1 MSTARTGPVLVASDL
16 DRTLIYSA
24 TAMTLGEPSADPVC
38 VEIFE
43 GEPISF
49 MSASAVAELAELS
62 RTAVFVPVTTRT
74 QAQYSRIRIPGV
86 EARHAVTTNGA
97 VILDEGRPCPRWEAQ
112 VAANLAGDASFPQA
126 SAALAPVLDRPWVR
140 KIRDAEQR
148 FVYAVF
154 EPAEV
159 DPAWYAELAAVA
171 EELGW
176 VVSVQGRK
184 AYAIPRG
191 LTKEAALAELVRRT
205 GATTVLAAGDSLLDR
220 GILGFADRAIRPAHG
235 ELHEQGWAPHG
246 LSVTR
251 HAGVR
256 AGEEIVSWLS
266 GSTTV
271 TRNTDL

>member
-1 MSTARTGPVLVASDL
+1 MTSPANPTVLVASDL

-24 TAMTLGEPSADPVC
+24 TAMRLGEPSADPVC

-62 RTAVFVPVTTRT
+62 RTTVFVPVTTRT
-74 QAQYSRIRIPGV
+74 VAQYSRIRIPGV
-86 EARHAVTTNGA
+86 EAPYAVTTNGA
-97 VILDEGRPCPRWEAQ
+97 VILEEGRPCPRWRAQ
-112 VAANLAGDASFPQA
+112 VEANLAGDASYDEA
-126 SAALAPVLDRPWVR
+126 AKALAPVLERPWVR
-140 KIRDAEQR
+140 KVRDAEEC

-154 EPAEV
+154 EPDEV
-159 DPAWYAELAAVA
+159 EAAWYAELAAVA
-171 EELGW
+171 EGLGW

-191 LTKEAALAELVRRT
+191 LTKEAALAELARRT

-235 ELHEQGWAPHG
+235 ELHG
-246 LSVTR
+246 LAVTR

-266 GSTTV
+266 ESTTV
-271 TRNTDL
+271 SRNIDR